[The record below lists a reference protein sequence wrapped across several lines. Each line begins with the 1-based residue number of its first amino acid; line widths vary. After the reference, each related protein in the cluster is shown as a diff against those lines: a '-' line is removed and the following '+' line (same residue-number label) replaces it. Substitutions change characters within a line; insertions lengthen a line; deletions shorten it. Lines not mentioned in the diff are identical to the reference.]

1 MATKIYDIIPCE
13 KIEQKK
19 KDFCYKEKKPKN
31 RKPFFVILF
40 LFILTSVGIFFF
52 LPGRA
57 EVNIYPN
64 TEEISVKETII
75 VDTAESLINYEE
87 LILPGVIFS
96 ETKEFSEEYFS
107 TGTDSKTKK
116 ATGIIRVYNKI
127 NPSKSLSLIKNTRF
141 LSVPG
146 ELVYRADSAFTIPAS
161 SSGDPGY
168 IDIAVT
174 ADSAG
179 TQYNIP
185 SATFSVPGLSG
196 TEIYSSIWAETI
208 SDGLSGGED
217 SQIKIVTQGDIE
229 SSEESFENKYTE
241 VIKKSLS
248 ESIPDSFIYLPDN
261 ILLTFTDLYADAQAG
276 AEIEKFTVS
285 SKVDS
290 KLTAF
295 RKDDLVKIGES
306 LFSKEISDIQT
317 IVPDSIL
324 CNIEE
329 QNIVNGK
336 LEIKVTFSAKIYSFP
351 EDEIIK
357 ESLINKKIG
366 DSISIL
372 ENMSEIE
379 KVEINNFPFWRVV
392 LPAREDSVIISVK
405 FN

>member
-13 KIEQKK
+13 KVEQKK

-31 RKPFFVILF
+31 RKPFFTIIILF
-40 LFILTSVGIFFF
+40 VLALVGVFFF
-52 LPGRA
+52 LPGKA
-57 EVNIYPN
+57 EVDIYPN
-64 TEEISVKETII
+64 TEEISLKETIV

-161 SSGDPGY
+161 SSGNPGY

-174 ADSAG
+174 ADTAG
-179 TQYNIP
+179 TKYNIP

-229 SSEESFENKYTE
+229 SSEESFQSKYTE
-241 VIKKSLS
+241 VVKKSLS
-248 ESIPDSFIYLPDN
+248 ESIPDSFIYLPEN
-261 ILLTFTDLYADAQAG
+261 ILLTFDDLYADAQAG

-295 RKDDLVKIGES
+295 RKDDLVKIGKS
-306 LFSKEISDIQT
+306 LFEISDIQT
-317 IVPDSIL
+317 IVPNSIL

-336 LEIKVTFSAKIYSFP
+336 LEIKVTFSAEIYSFP
-351 EDEIIK
+351 ADETIK
-357 ESLINKKIG
+357 ESLVNKKIG

-372 ENMSEIE
+372 ENMSEIK
-379 KVEINNFPFWRVV
+379 KVEINNFPFWRSV

-405 FN
+405 FD

>member
-13 KIEQKK
+13 KVEQKK

-31 RKPFFVILF
+31 RKPFFTILI
-40 LFILTSVGIFFF
+40 LFILVLAGIFFF
-52 LPGRA
+52 LPGKA

-64 TEEISVKETII
+64 TEEISVKETIV

-161 SSGDPGY
+161 SSGNPGY

-179 TQYNIP
+179 TKYNIP

-196 TEIYSSIWAETI
+196 TEIYSSVWAETL

-217 SQIKIVTQGDIE
+217 SKIKIVTQGDIE
-229 SSEESFENKYTE
+229 SSKESFESKYTE
-241 VIKKSLS
+241 VVKKSLS
-248 ESIPDSFIYLPDN
+248 ESIPDSFIYLPEN
-261 ILLTFTDLYADAQAG
+261 ILLTFDDLYADAQAG

-295 RKDDLVKIGES
+295 RKDDLVKIGKS
-306 LFSKEISDIQT
+306 LFEISDIQT
-317 IVPDSIL
+317 IVPNSIL
-324 CNIEE
+324 CDIEE

-357 ESLINKKIG
+357 ESLVNKKIG

-372 ENMSEIE
+372 ENMSEIK
-379 KVEINNFPFWRVV
+379 KVEINNFPFWRSV

-405 FN
+405 FD

>member
-13 KIEQKK
+13 KVEQKK

-31 RKPFFVILF
+31 RKPFFTILI
-40 LFILTSVGIFFF
+40 LFILTLVGVFFF
-52 LPGRA
+52 LPGKA
-57 EVNIYPN
+57 EVDIYPN
-64 TEEISVKETII
+64 TEEISLKETIV

-161 SSGDPGY
+161 SSGNPGY

-174 ADSAG
+174 ADTAG
-179 TQYNIP
+179 TKYNIP

-229 SSEESFENKYTE
+229 SSEESFQSKYTE
-241 VIKKSLS
+241 VVKKSLS
-248 ESIPDSFIYLPDN
+248 ESIPDSFIYLPEN
-261 ILLTFTDLYADAQAG
+261 ILLTFDDLYADAQAG

-295 RKDDLVKIGES
+295 RKDELVKIGKS
-306 LFSKEISDIQT
+306 LFEISDIQT
-317 IVPDSIL
+317 IVHNSIL

-336 LEIKVTFSAKIYSFP
+336 LEIKVTFSAEIYSFP
-351 EDEIIK
+351 ADETIK

-379 KVEINNFPFWRVV
+379 KVEINNFPFWRLV

-405 FN
+405 FD